1 MMEERNFVFDKT
13 RCNILIVDD
22 SKTINKLLTKEFN
35 KKNYTTFSAFSLK
48 ETREIINKQ
57 NIDYLILDIN
67 LPDGKGYE
75 LFEDLK
81 NTNTKIFILT
91 SQKDSVNRELS
102 FKKGIIDFII
112 KDTLL
117 YKKIEQIIE
126 MIEKV
131 EKNKNETILVVDDS
145 YVIQEQ
151 LKDLLE
157 NKNYNVLLASNE
169 KEALDLIIKNPPDLM
184 LLDIEL
190 KKGNGIVF
198 LQRNNNLII
207 SELKIPVIIIG
218 STIDIFTTRDS
229 YKAGAVDIIKKPFL
243 IEEMNLKIDLWID
256 YKRKQKELSHSTQLL
271 NAYKD
276 AVDERLIVSK
286 TDLDGIIT
294 YVNKQF
300 CILSGFSK
308 NELIGKNHNITRHP
322 DTPIELFKVIWDT
335 IKNKK
340 TTWMGKIKNRKKDGS
355 YYWVDTLI
363 KPILDK
369 DGNIEEFIALK
380 NDITQQEDVKEY
392 FKIKLKGS
400 EKNLN
405 HSIRLAKEYENAI
418 DISNILLRTNI
429 DGKINYV
436 NNKFVELTKFT
447 KKELIG
453 ADYRIFKH
461 PQIQDEI
468 FENLKSLILDKE
480 IFNGILKNKSKF
492 GKTYWINITIVP
504 IKDDNNKTIEYMW
517 IINDLTELFNLNEEI
532 QSTQKEIIYKMG
544 EIGETRSKETGN
556 HVKRVAEYSKLIALK
571 LGINEQEAEML
582 KLASPMH
589 DIGKVGIPDNIL
601 NKPGKLT
608 PEEFEIMKTH
618 AQLGYEML
626 KHSSKP
632 ILQAAAIVSKEHH
645 EKYNGNGYPKG
656 LKGEEIHIFA
666 RITAVADVFDALG
679 SDRIYKKA
687 WEDKKIFELF
697 NNEKGEHFDPKIID
711 IFFENLEEIKQIRDK
726 FKDI

>member
-556 HVKRVAEYSKLIALK
+556 HVKRVAEYSRLLALLWGMDKKEANNLLI
-571 LGINEQEAEML
+571 
-582 KLASPMH
+582 ASPMH
-589 DIGKVGIPDNIL
+589 DIGKVGIHDSIL
-601 NKPGKLT
+601 KKTGKLT
-608 PEEFEIMKTH
+608 EDEFEIMKEH
-618 AQLGYEML
+618 SLIGYNIL
-626 KHSSKP
+626 KDSKRD
-632 ILQAAAIVSKEHH
+632 ILKAAAIVAKEHH
-645 EKYNGNGYPKG
+645 EKWDGTGYPFG
-656 LKGEEIHIFA
+656 LKGENIHIYG
-666 RITAVADVFDALG
+666 RITAIADVFDALG
-679 SDRIYKKA
+679 SERCYKEA
-687 WEDKKIFELF
+687 WEDEKIFGLF
-697 NNEKGEHFDPKIID
+697 QKEKAKHFDPNLID
-711 IFFENLEEIKQIRDK
+711 LFFKNINSFIEIRNKY
-726 FKDI
+726 KD

>member
-556 HVKRVAEYSKLIALK
+556 HVKRVAEYSRLLALLWGMDKKEANNLLI
-571 LGINEQEAEML
+571 
-582 KLASPMH
+582 ASPMH
-589 DIGKVGIPDNIL
+589 DIGKVGIPDSIL
-601 NKPGKLT
+601 KKTGKLT
-608 PEEFEIMKTH
+608 EDEFEIMKEH
-618 AQLGYEML
+618 SLIGYNIL
-626 KHSSKP
+626 KDSKRD
-632 ILQAAAIVSKEHH
+632 ILKAAAIVAKEHH
-645 EKYNGNGYPKG
+645 EKWDGTGYPFG
-656 LKGEEIHIFA
+656 LKGENIHIYG
-666 RITAVADVFDALG
+666 RITAIADVFDALG
-679 SDRIYKKA
+679 SERCYKEA
-687 WEDKKIFELF
+687 WEDEKIFGLF
-697 NNEKGEHFDPKIID
+697 QKEKAKHFDPNLID
-711 IFFENLEEIKQIRDK
+711 LFFKNINSFIEIRNKY
-726 FKDI
+726 KD

>member
-436 NNKFVELTKFT
+436 TQLS
-447 KKELIG
+447 
-453 ADYRIFKH
+453 H
-461 PQIQDEI
+461 
-468 FENLKSLILDKE
+468 
-480 IFNGILKNKSKF
+480 
-492 GKTYWINITIVP
+492 
-504 IKDDNNKTIEYMW
+504 IKPNCF
-517 IINDLTELFNLNEEI
+517 L
-532 QSTQKEIIYKMG
+532 
-544 EIGETRSKETGN
+544 
-556 HVKRVAEYSKLIALK
+556 V
-571 LGINEQEAEML
+571 
-582 KLASPMH
+582 
-589 DIGKVGIPDNIL
+589 
-601 NKPGKLT
+601 
-608 PEEFEIMKTH
+608 
-618 AQLGYEML
+618 
-626 KHSSKP
+626 
-632 ILQAAAIVSKEHH
+632 
-645 EKYNGNGYPKG
+645 
-656 LKGEEIHIFA
+656 
-666 RITAVADVFDALG
+666 
-679 SDRIYKKA
+679 
-687 WEDKKIFELF
+687 
-697 NNEKGEHFDPKIID
+697 
-711 IFFENLEEIKQIRDK
+711 
-726 FKDI
+726 